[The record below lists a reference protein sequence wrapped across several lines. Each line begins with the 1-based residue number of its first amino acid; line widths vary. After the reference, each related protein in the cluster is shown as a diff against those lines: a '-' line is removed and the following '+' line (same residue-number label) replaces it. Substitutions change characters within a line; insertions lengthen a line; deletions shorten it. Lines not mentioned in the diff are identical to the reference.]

1 MGIEKEIKCESSSC
15 WEDLSE
21 EKDVKHMPLTPEKV
35 EIAALV
41 NDWWALSADRTNET
55 ALAIDAQK
63 ERSLPD
69 RQSKPDGNV
78 TFALLYSPLNLL
90 FTVIVLIFGTI

>member
-1 MGIEKEIKCESSSC
+1 MS
-15 WEDLSE
+15 
-21 EKDVKHMPLTPEKV
+21 LTPEKV
-35 EIAALV
+35 ELTGLV
-41 NDWWALSADRTNET
+41 NDGWALSAGRTNEA
-55 ALAIDAQK
+55 ALAGDAQK

-69 RQSKPDGNV
+69 RLSKNKPDGNV

>member
-1 MGIEKEIKCESSSC
+1 MS
-15 WEDLSE
+15 
-21 EKDVKHMPLTPEKV
+21 LTPEKV
-35 EIAALV
+35 EIAGLI
-41 NDWWALSADRTNET
+41 NDGWALSAGRTNET
-55 ALAIDAQK
+55 ALAIDAQ